1 MARLLNLL
9 PWRRRRLEQD
19 LDREMRYHI
28 DRRIDDLRRSGVSDA
43 EARRL
48 VALEF
53 GGTLQVREDVR
64 ETWILGWL
72 DDLRRDIR
80 YGLRM
85 LRRGPA
91 FTVTAILSLTLGIGG
106 AAAIFSLVNQVV
118 LRSLPVHEPDRIVQ
132 VLWKGRMLAPTYGF
146 GSVMS
151 YPLCRDLQ
159 EQAQLP
165 SMPLEGVF
173 CRTLT
178 TVNFSTGQ
186 QHEPVRVEVVSG
198 TYFSV
203 LGTSPVRGRL
213 IDPSDDR
220 QIGGSAVAVISHQ
233 FWQTRFSGAA
243 DVIGRRI
250 FLDSFPMTVIGIAPE
265 SFTGMDPN
273 AMPAV
278 WVPATMSQHAARIDG
293 GWNGVLNRR
302 AAWVHTFAR
311 LKPGTTIETAE
322 AALQPWFK
330 AMLDQESRE
339 KFFLNAAPERR
350 REFLASSLDLE
361 PAPAGISMLRNL
373 LTRPLWLLLGGSM
386 LLLMLASLNV
396 AGLLLARGAART
408 HELTT
413 RMAIGATRA
422 RITRQLL
429 VESLLLTLGGGV
441 LGLIAAPLVSEALLS
456 FMTRDGDV
464 QVPIDTQVLIFAF
477 LASVATGIICGLA
490 PVMQTGRIPLMASL
504 KQRSRSM
511 SPGGVRVRKLLVIGQ
526 MTFALLLLIGAGLFV
541 KTVARLH
548 ERVGFTTSNLMMITV
563 NPSGLGYTDDNGE
576 RAMRD
581 IDRRLRE
588 LPVIEHVAAAN
599 TPLLT
604 GGWTA
609 GLVTIQAGDR
619 IVSDRAVAR
628 MRVSPDF
635 FATLGTRFVEGRDFD
650 QREVRAQGAPP
661 MKVSTVIVNESFVRR
676 YFKGRSPLGARM
688 GIGSNVDTVTDMEI
702 IGVVKD
708 FSRRNLRDE
717 EVEQAFVP
725 FWANDSNDGTFY
737 LRVRGGVEGAVA
749 SIRGAIAQVDPAMP
763 VTVRT
768 FDEQIRESL
777 RTERMLAT
785 LSSGFGILALLLAI
799 VGLYGVLSFVVAQR
813 TQEIGL
819 RLALGASPST
829 AMWLVVRD
837 VMIMIAAGTAVALPI
852 AWMLRRLVE
861 AQLFGVRPFD
871 APTIAIASLILGAV
885 ALAAAMIPARRAAS
899 ISPTEAL
906 RLE

>member
-53 GGTLQVREDVR
+53 GGALQVREDVR
-64 ETWILGWL
+64 ETWIWGWL

-85 LRRGPA
+85 MRRGPA
-91 FTVTAILSLTLGIGG
+91 FTATAILSLTLGIGG

-118 LRSLPVHEPDRIVQ
+118 LRSLPVREPDRIVQ
-132 VLWKGRMLAPTYGF
+132 VNWKGRQLATTFGF
-146 GSVMS
+146 GDVMS
-151 YPLCRDLQ
+151 YPMCRDLQ
-159 EQAQLP
+159 DQTR
-165 SMPLEGVF
+165 MPWEGVF
-173 CRTLT
+173 CRCLT

-186 QHEPVRVEVVSG
+186 QNEPVRVEVVSG
-198 TYFSV
+198 TYFPV
-203 LGTSPVRGRL
+203 LGVSPARGRL

-220 QIGGSAVAVISHQ
+220 QLGGSAVAVISHQ
-233 FWQTRFSGAA
+233 FWQTRFGGAP

-250 FLDSFPMTVIGIAPE
+250 LLDNHPMTVIGIAPAG
-265 SFTGMDPN
+265 FTGMDPN
-273 AMPAV
+273 AVPAV
-278 WVPATMSQHAARIDG
+278 WVPATMSQHAARIDS
-293 GWNGVLNRR
+293 GWNRVLDRR
-302 AAWVHTFAR
+302 VAWLHTFAR
-311 LKPGTTIETAE
+311 LKPGTTLETAE

-330 AMLDQESRE
+330 AMLEEQSRE
-339 KFFLNAAPERR
+339 QFFQNATPQRR
-350 REFLASSLDLE
+350 GEFLASTLDLE
-361 PAPAGISMLRNL
+361 PAPGGISMLRIM
-373 LTRPLWLLLGGSM
+373 LTRPLWLLLGGSV

-429 VESLLLTLGGGV
+429 VESLLLTLGGGM
-441 LGLIAAPLVSEALLS
+441 LGLIAAPLVSRALLS
-456 FMTRDGDV
+456 FMANDGDV
-464 QVPIDTQVLIFAF
+464 HAPIDTRVLSFAF
-477 LASVATGIICGLA
+477 LAAVVTGIVCGLA
-490 PVMQTGRIPLMASL
+490 PVLQTGRIPLIASL
-504 KQRSRSM
+504 KQRSRSA

-526 MTFALLLLIGAGLFV
+526 MAFALLLLIGAGLFV

-548 ERVGFTTSNLMMITV
+548 ERVGFASGNLIMINI
-563 NPSGLGYTDDNGE
+563 NPSGLGYTDENGE

-599 TPLLT
+599 TAILT
-604 GGWTA
+604 GGWSA
-609 GLVTIQAGDR
+609 GLVTIQSDER
-619 IVSDRAVAR
+619 IVTTRPVAR
-628 MRVSPDF
+628 MRVGPGF
-635 FATLGTRFVEGRDFD
+635 FATLGAPIVEGRDFD
-650 QREVRAQGAPP
+650 QREMRAPGAPP
-661 MKVSTVIVNESFVRR
+661 AKVSTVIVNENFARR
-676 YFKGRSPLGARM
+676 YFKGRSPIGARM
-688 GIGSNVDTVTDMEI
+688 GFGSGLNTVTDVEI

-717 EVEQAFVP
+717 DVQQAFLP
-725 FWANDSNDGTFY
+725 FWANDSNDGTFFV
-737 LRVRGGVEGAVA
+737 RVRGGMEGALA

-763 VTVRT
+763 LTVRT
-768 FDEQIRESL
+768 FDDQIRESL

-799 VGLYGVLSFVVAQR
+799 VGLYGVMSFVVAQR

-837 VMIMIAAGTAVALPI
+837 VLIMIAVGTLVALPI
-852 AWMLRRLVE
+852 AWISRRLVE
-861 AQLFGVRPFD
+861 AQLVGVRPFD
-871 APTIAIASLILGAV
+871 AATIAIASGILGAV